1 MTIKRW
7 TPSLIGPPVGQYSH
21 LAMAPANRDML
32 FIAGQV
38 GTLPDGSLAGL
49 DAEAQSRQIHD
60 NIEALLRS
68 AGGSPADL
76 VKIFTMVA
84 GSEHVAGTRAG
95 RIEHFARWFPG
106 GDWPTQSLIVVS
118 ALAAP
123 EIVVEVEAI
132 AAIPSR

>member
-7 TPSLIGPPVGQYSH
+7 TPPLIGPPVGQYSH
-21 LAMAPANRDML
+21 LAVASADRDLL

-38 GTLPDGSLAGL
+38 GARPDGS
-49 DAEAQSRQIHD
+49 
-60 NIEALLRS
+60 
-68 AGGSPADL
+68 SPADL

-84 GSEHVAGTRAG
+84 GGEHVAGTRAG
-95 RIEHFARWFPG
+95 RAEHFGRWFPA
-106 GDWPTQSLIVVS
+106 GDWPTQSLVVVS

-132 AAIPSR
+132 AAIPRR